1 MTSCMDEENRQGDKA
16 CLDGT
21 VPVVDCAAPDETNM
35 TCFLEGDNRGGDG
48 HHNEWWDWTSK
59 HQLQT

>member
-1 MTSCMDEENRQGDKA
+1 M
-16 CLDGT
+16 
-21 VPVVDCAAPDETNM
+21 PVVDCAAPDEANM